1 MTNNKGLRAFVGSE
15 YNIRVAKS
23 SNSKEFI
30 DFTQKGNTKLIF
42 PTSFTVKKNVE
53 VIDQS
58 RIGLPTNIKILGKSQ
73 ITGDM
78 GDIITPNGIAFYT
91 AMSLG
96 GVTKSLENNKAFIS
110 IEYDGNFIVDITK
123 DINGKTTQIDIVL
136 DENTKRTIAI
146 SENMTITS
154 FLDLINSFKTPSNE
168 NEFLAIMHIGDGSE
182 ILNFEEG
189 ENDAIMSINSSIREF
204 FRVGDLSEEYKT
216 TIAPYINFIIPK
228 RGSPEYFN
236 ILVSS
241 RNAILNTQ
249 YGGCRMLTLNM
260 SYQNNNL
267 TNITTNIWAGY
278 DKDFDGEPSQA
289 EVDDVS
295 TAYSQTNG
303 RTKVFYSGKMAMAL
317 STVTNNFEWIIE
329 PNWNIS
335 NDPYEVPISKYTDS
349 YDIEAI
355 FNEETKEIFQD
366 RVNNNKNISLMIETS
381 TMKNAKEYKI
391 IKSTKTL
398 LGQPQYPSI
407 ADGVISLQASGF
419 TSKASVYDPYTTLMI
434 ITSDI
439 NIGVNYTKEEIVK
452 DFSGYTNI

>member
-42 PTSFTVKKNVE
+42 PTSFTIKKNVE
-53 VIDQS
+53 VIDQA

-96 GVTKSLENNKAFIS
+96 GVTKSLENTKAFIS

-136 DENTKRTIAI
+136 SENTKRTIAI
-146 SENMTITS
+146 SENMTVTS
-154 FLDLINSFKTPSNE
+154 FLGLLNSFKTPSNE
-168 NEFLAIMHIGDGSE
+168 NELLATIHIGDGSE

-189 ENDAIMSINSSIREF
+189 ENDTITSINSSIREF
-204 FRVGDLSEEYKT
+204 FRLGDLSEEYKT
-216 TIAPYINFIIPK
+216 TVAPYINFIIPK
-228 RGSPEYFN
+228 KGNPEYFN

-241 RNAILNTQ
+241 RNTILNTQ

-278 DKDFDGEPSQA
+278 DKDFGGEASQA
-289 EVDDVS
+289 EVDDVA

-303 RTKVFYSGKMAMAL
+303 RTKVFCSGKIAMAL

-335 NDPYEVPISKYTDS
+335 NAPYEVPISKYTDS
-349 YDIEAI
+349 YDIEAM

-381 TMKNAKEYKI
+381 TMKNGKEYKI

-419 TSKASVYDPYTTLMI
+419 TSKASIYDPYTTLMI